1 MPLGTGI
8 QWGRITE
15 AWEYRPTDWLNMQW
29 IVEISRIN
37 NRNNTLLTYRQMV
50 RCGFW
55 NRQAASST
63 IHFNTISSA
72 AVTYSWRS
80 HTHCARSG
88 ILACVRSFVYFSDS
102 NISKTIQ
109 KWKCDQH
116 FTIYYEKKI
125 QSLFSFIPKQHL
137 YEVSVC
143 VLLTAT
149 VASESEQKNE
159 NEMENKLKVTIESMK
174 GISVWAATATAIT
187 FENGKKRP
195 QRAADAKL
203 FYFGLILQ
211 HILSVSNSSVGWFKI
226 VRL

>member
-8 QWGRITE
+8 QWDRITE

-72 AVTYSWRS
+72 TAAVTYSWRS

-102 NISKTIQ
+102 NIYLYHSKIGNAINILRFTMNKNSIVVLFQ
-109 KWKCDQH
+109 TKFVWIKCLRFVDSHSSGSERTKERKW
-116 FTIYYEKKI
+116 
-125 QSLFSFIPKQHL
+125 
-137 YEVSVC
+137 
-143 VLLTAT
+143 
-149 VASESEQKNE
+149 
-159 NEMENKLKVTIESMK
+159 
-174 GISVWAATATAIT
+174 
-187 FENGKKRP
+187 NGE
-195 QRAADAKL
+195 
-203 FYFGLILQ
+203 
-211 HILSVSNSSVGWFKI
+211 
-226 VRL
+226 

>member
-8 QWGRITE
+8 QWDRITE

-72 AVTYSWRS
+72 TAAVTYSWCS

-109 KWKCDQH
+109 KLEMRSTFYDLLW
-116 FTIYYEKKI
+116 KKI
-125 QSLFSFIPKQHL
+125 QSLFSSIPKQHL
-137 YEVSVC
+137 YELSVC

-149 VASESEQKNE
+149 VASESERKNE
-159 NEMENKLKVTIESMK
+159 NEMENKIE
-174 GISVWAATATAIT
+174 GNNRIY
-187 FENGKKRP
+187 ERNKR
-195 QRAADAKL
+195 
-203 FYFGLILQ
+203 
-211 HILSVSNSSVGWFKI
+211 LSSNCNSNNIRQW
-226 VRL
+226 

>member
-1 MPLGTGI
+1 
-8 QWGRITE
+8 
-15 AWEYRPTDWLNMQW
+15 MQW

-72 AVTYSWRS
+72 TAAVTYSWRS

-102 NISKTIQ
+102 NIYLYHSKIGNAINILR
-109 KWKCDQH
+109 
-116 FTIYYEKKI
+116 FTMKKKI
-125 QSLFSFIPKQHL
+125 QSLFSSIPKQNL
-137 YEVSVC
+137 YELSVC

-149 VASESEQKNE
+149 VAAASERKNE
-159 NEMENKLKVTIESMK
+159 NEMENKIE
-174 GISVWAATATAIT
+174 GNNRIY
-187 FENGKKRP
+187 ERNKR
-195 QRAADAKL
+195 
-203 FYFGLILQ
+203 
-211 HILSVSNSSVGWFKI
+211 LSSNCNSNNIRQW
-226 VRL
+226 

>member
-8 QWGRITE
+8 QWDRITE

-72 AVTYSWRS
+72 TAAVTYSWRS

-109 KWKCDQH
+109 KLEMRSTFYDLLW
-116 FTIYYEKKI
+116 KKI
-125 QSLFSFIPKQHL
+125 QSLFSSIPKQHL
-137 YEVSVC
+137 YELSVC

-149 VASESEQKNE
+149 VAAASERKNE
-159 NEMENKLKVTIESMK
+159 NEMENKIE
-174 GISVWAATATAIT
+174 GNNRIY
-187 FENGKKRP
+187 ERNKR
-195 QRAADAKL
+195 
-203 FYFGLILQ
+203 
-211 HILSVSNSSVGWFKI
+211 LSSNCNSNNIRQW
-226 VRL
+226 